1 MRRTPG
7 PCARFP
13 TGAEPCVP
21 LSLSLLGGLPVRFFP
36 RAPSWL
42 RATVA
47 MLVLLA
53 APPAM
58 AQPSPGDI
66 LIRLDERQMRFA
78 GIELGRVEAESGSSD
93 IILPGTVAV
102 PPQGLR
108 VVAAPVGGL
117 VESMEVAPDETV
129 RAGQPIARLRSTELL
144 EAQRLFL
151 EALGAEALAA
161 EKLRRDEA
169 LFRDRVIA
177 ERRLLTTRADHVF
190 ARTTLQEREQMLA
203 LLGMTEDAIAELR
216 KGHRLSA
223 TLTVVAPVE
232 GTVLGRAAVPGERV
246 AQAAPLFTVAQLD
259 PLWVNLQ
266 VPLSRATAVENAARV
281 MLPAQGAEG
290 RVLRVGRSAD
300 AATQSVNAVAE
311 ITEGAERLRPGQA
324 VSVTVSLR
332 SNGMPQWRVPAG
344 AVVRHRERHWVF
356 VRVPEGFR
364 ARPVGVISESA
375 QSVSI
380 RAMLDARDQVAVR
393 GILPLLSEL
402 VVADGE

>member
-1 MRRTPG
+1 
-7 PCARFP
+7 
-13 TGAEPCVP
+13 
-21 LSLSLLGGLPVRFFP
+21 VRFFP

-42 RATVA
+42 RAAVA
-47 MLVLLA
+47 SLFLLA
-53 APPAM
+53 ALPVA
-58 AQPSPGDI
+58 AQPNPSDI
-66 LIRLDERQMRFA
+66 LIRLDERQLRFA

-117 VESMEVAPDETV
+117 VESMEVAPDEAV
-129 RAGQPIARLRSTELL
+129 RTGQPIARLRSTELL

-169 LFRDRVIA
+169 LFRDRIIA

-203 LLGMTEDAIAELR
+203 LLGMTEDAIEALR
-216 KGHRLSA
+216 RDRRLSA
-223 TLTVVAPVE
+223 TLTVVAPAD

-300 AATQSVNAVAE
+300 AATQSVTAVAE
-311 ITEGAERLRPGQA
+311 ITEGAERRPARLDG
-324 VSVTVSLR
+324 TPGGRRKHLL
-332 SNGMPQWRVPAG
+332 PPPVPFSAAG
-344 AVVRHRERHWVF
+344 TSRRDTA
-356 VRVPEGFR
+356 
-364 ARPVGVISESA
+364 SA
-375 QSVSI
+375 DW
-380 RAMLDARDQVAVR
+380 AGR
-393 GILPLLSEL
+393 GS
-402 VVADGE
+402 